1 MLTVFN
7 WPITVALAFVIWCL
21 LWIGQRTVFLY
32 SWPKHL
38 RAIDLATFVTWWSI
52 ESMTF
57 QIWHQSI
64 LAPILLMFV
73 LWGIGIALYQGFV
86 RETFETR
93 KFWIMWWRVVG
104 LGSFVVMIAMAI
116 FAFVVTK

>member
-7 WPITVALAFVIWCL
+7 WPITVALAFVIWGL

-32 SWPKHL
+32 SWLKHL